1 MLIATAPFIYAYCD
15 SPIYKEELFSQAN
28 QLSIESGEFR
38 VGERTVMPERE
49 RSFDRN
55 SPVELSLNSTVRQ
68 IVEDK
73 GHIIG

>member
-1 MLIATAPFIYAYCD
+1 MNIYALFYAYCD
-15 SPIYKEELFSQAN
+15 SPIYKEIFPAN
-28 QLSIESGEFR
+28 QLTIGSGEFR
-38 VGERTVMPERE
+38 VGERTVMSERE

-55 SPVELSLNSTVRQ
+55 SPVELCLNSTVSQ

>member
-1 MLIATAPFIYAYCD
+1 MHFFMLIATAPFI
-15 SPIYKEELFSQAN
+15 KRVFSAN
-28 QLSIESGEFR
+28 QLTIGSGEFR
-38 VGERTVMPERE
+38 VGERTVMSERE

-55 SPVELSLNSTVRQ
+55 SPVELCLNSTVSQ